1 MPKRG
6 TKVNAIPAPAR
17 ARDSWEVPVHTIH
30 CHFCGGVVR
39 DRATIEYR
47 PPRSSAQV
55 ALPQAGTCTCTPPI
69 VYEDSPL
76 DDPPTDDEPV
86 ESVTR
91 VKHVA
96 QVKRVEHVKHVKHV
110 EQVEHHDDEAAAR
123 PPASSDP
130 WKGAV

>member
-1 MPKRG
+1 M
-6 TKVNAIPAPAR
+6 
-17 ARDSWEVPVHTIH
+17 HTIH

-55 ALPQAGTCTCTPPI
+55 ALSHMGACTCTPPI

-76 DDPPTDDEPV
+76 DVARVEPV
-86 ESVTR
+86 E
-91 VKHVA
+91 
-96 QVKRVEHVKHVKHV
+96 RVEHVAKVEHV
-110 EQVEHHDDEAAAR
+110 ERR
-123 PPASSDP
+123 PDPSDP

>member
-1 MPKRG
+1 
-6 TKVNAIPAPAR
+6 
-17 ARDSWEVPVHTIH
+17 VHTIH

-55 ALPQAGTCTCTPPI
+55 ALPQTGTCTCTPPI

-76 DDPPTDDEPV
+76 DHPPADQARV
-86 ESVTR
+86 ER
-91 VKHVA
+91 VER
-96 QVKRVEHVKHVKHV
+96 VKRVERIKHVDQVKHV
-110 EQVEHHDDEAAAR
+110 EHHERDAPPPR
-123 PPASSDP
+123 PPAPSDP